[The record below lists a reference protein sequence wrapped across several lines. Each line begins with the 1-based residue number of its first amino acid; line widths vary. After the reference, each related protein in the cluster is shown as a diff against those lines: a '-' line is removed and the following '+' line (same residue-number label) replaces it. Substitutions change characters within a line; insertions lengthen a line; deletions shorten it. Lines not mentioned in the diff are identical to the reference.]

1 MKKTKKIR
9 HSIKKPIIKTLLVR
23 VMVLQHLVAAEERGV
38 DSAALVNEAKKI
50 EKDACEKRQKFTR
63 FNHTIGITSF

>member
-1 MKKTKKIR
+1 M
-9 HSIKKPIIKTLLVR
+9 V
-23 VMVLQHLVAAEERGV
+23 VLQHLVAAEERGV

-63 FNHTIGITSF
+63 LNHTIGITSF